1 MTKDFAGVPDRP
13 ASPPEPRQRPSDPD
27 ADYDRHVQRK
37 LDAKQG
43 AQENI
48 FAAAQDAQ
56 RIEQALGENIM
67 ALRVNKWAT
76 QHHGFI
82 GSDSFSELMKIIGG
96 GK

>member
-67 ALRVNKWAT
+67 ALRVNQWA
-76 QHHGFI
+76 QRHIANI
-82 GSDSFSELMKIIGG
+82 GGAALRELMQIIGG
-96 GK
+96 K